1 MRVLNASLWKA
12 GPVHDHVAK
21 REYGFMESA
30 DIIFQESKQASW
42 HHRWCII
49 STAPLHAFWALHN
62 DMTL

>member
-1 MRVLNASLWKA
+1 
-12 GPVHDHVAK
+12 
-21 REYGFMESA
+21 MESA

-42 HHRWCII
+42 HHRCVFI